1 MSKGQAWR
9 GHSASVKA
17 TLRASPAVGH
27 IAKEQ
32 LGSQGQPRNSVV
44 GPVVSQG
51 PAGLL
56 EANPIKDSGGAQQSW
71 EDGEHVL

>member
-1 MSKGQAWR
+1 M
-9 GHSASVKA
+9 
-17 TLRASPAVGH
+17 GH